1 MTAFSKNRQNSFK
14 AIWTQYTCASPLNV
28 NNSYDSRSI
37 PRHHKEME
45 AEGGSIQ
52 QRKIRNYLNT
62 SIQMAIYMACILASL
77 HGTHTANAEN
87 GLRKRFDDSPN
98 ALVRQKHA
106 ALSTSPSAADAQSLR
121 AGALAYPAL
130 QLDTIDVRGNLEGD
144 LHTDTIPTFSKSIGE
159 QYAAVTPN
167 NNVVFYSLEPHLQQ
181 FVQTTIRRAAAPH
194 AAIVVMNPS
203 TGAILAMA
211 GKSKSVKNIEYHAQ
225 FPAASLFKIVTAAA
239 AIEESG
245 ISKDTRIA
253 FRGGTYTLNKWN
265 YLPNP
270 RKDRRLMPV
279 GEAMGRS
286 CNPVFGHIALKH
298 LDGSILARYAHRF
311 GFNQTLGLESPLA
324 RSQAHIP
331 HSSKYKLSR
340 TAAGFGDVTISPV
353 HAAALVSGIAN
364 GGLLPR
370 PYFVDRIATADGAT
384 IVKTQ
389 PEFLQRIVQP
399 QTAESLLDMMHYTTT
414 VGTSRK
420 AFMRGKKPVLGD
432 IDVAAKTGTL
442 RGKNPKGLNNW
453 FVATAPISNPQVAI
467 AVITVNA
474 KYSSKASYLGRS
486 VLKKFF
492 DDNQPNYV
500 TRASLK
506 TAKLP

>member
-1 MTAFSKNRQNSFK
+1 MNIFGKQNVVGKQNAHIPSVF
-14 AIWTQYTCASPLNV
+14 TQIPNPSTLLRHPKPVITPKINKKHSLQVFPLQVKQTLLLLALALLQPYVSSNTF
-28 NNSYDSRSI
+28 
-37 PRHHKEME
+37 
-45 AEGGSIQ
+45 AEES
-52 QRKIRNYLNT
+52 
-62 SIQMAIYMACILASL
+62 
-77 HGTHTANAEN
+77 
-87 GLRKRFDDSPN
+87 LRKRGKPAPHALMHTHQAAHTADSLLEN
-98 ALVRQKHA
+98 RQG
-106 ALSTSPSAADAQSLR
+106 QR
-121 AGALAYPAL
+121 AGAIAYPDL
-130 QLDTIDVRGNLEGD
+130 NLDTIDVRGNLNGD
-144 LHTDTIPTFSKSIGE
+144 LHTDAVPNFSKSVGE
-159 QYAAVTPN
+159 QFAAVTPN
-167 NNVVFYSLEPHLQQ
+167 QNVVFYSLEPQLQE
-181 FVQTTIRRAAAPH
+181 FVKRTIRTAAAPH
-194 AAIVVMNPS
+194 AAIVVMNPH
-203 TGAILAMA
+203 TGAILAIA
-211 GKSKSVKNIEYHAQ
+211 GKSNSIKNIEYHSE

-245 ISKDTRIA
+245 ISKDTRVA

-311 GFNQTLGLESPLA
+311 GFNQEIGLESPLE
-324 RSQAHIP
+324 RSHANIP
-331 HSSKYKLSR
+331 HSSKYQLSR
-340 TAAGFGDVTISPV
+340 TAAGFGDVTISPI

-370 PYFVDRIATADGAT
+370 PYFVDRIATAEGAT
-384 IVKTQ
+384 IVKTE

-399 QTAESLLDMMHYTTT
+399 QTAESLLEMMHYTTT

-420 AFMRGKKPVLGD
+420 AFMRGKKPVLGN

-442 RGKNPKGLNNW
+442 RGNNPKGLNNW
-453 FVATAPISNPQVAI
+453 FVATAPIANPKVAI

-492 DDNQPNYV
+492 EENRPQYI
-500 TRASLK
+500 TRASLN

>member
-1 MTAFSKNRQNSFK
+1 MKILGKKITRPSSVFTPFSNHSSLRRHPKSVKTVKSGKRG
-14 AIWTQYTCASPLNV
+14 TLPLSGNKQALV
-28 NNSYDSRSI
+28 RLALILLQCSLSSSTFAD
-37 PRHHKEME
+37 E
-45 AEGGSIQ
+45 A
-52 QRKIRNYLNT
+52 
-62 SIQMAIYMACILASL
+62 
-77 HGTHTANAEN
+77 
-87 GLRKRFDDSPN
+87 LRKRG
-98 ALVRQKHA
+98 K
-106 ALSTSPSAADAQSLR
+106 TSPHALMHTHQAIRTADSLLENRNAQR
-121 AGALAYPAL
+121 AGAIAYPDL
-130 QLDTIDVRGNLEGD
+130 KLDTIDVRGNLNGD
-144 LHTDTIPTFSKSIGE
+144 LHTDAVPRFSKSIGE
-159 QYAAVTPN
+159 QFAAITPN
-167 NNVVFYSLEPHLQQ
+167 QNVVFYSLEPRLQE
-181 FVQTTIRRAAAPH
+181 FVTRTIRKAAAPH
-194 AAIVVMNPS
+194 AAIVVMNPY
-203 TGAILAMA
+203 TGAILAIS
-211 GKSKSVKNIEYHAQ
+211 GKSNSIKNIEYHSE

-245 ISKDTRIA
+245 ISKDTRVA

-311 GFNQTLGLESPLA
+311 GFNQEIGLESPLE
-324 RSQAHIP
+324 RSHANIP
-331 HSSKYKLSR
+331 HSSKYQLSR
-340 TAAGFGDVTISPV
+340 TAAGFGDVTISPI

-370 PYFVDRIATADGAT
+370 PYFVDRIATAEGAT
-384 IVKTQ
+384 IVKTE

-399 QTAESLLDMMHYTTT
+399 QTAESLLEMMHYTTT

-420 AFMRGKKPVLGD
+420 AFMRGKKPVLGN

-442 RGKNPKGLNNW
+442 RGNNPKGLNNW
-453 FVATAPISNPQVAI
+453 FVATAPIANPKVAI

-486 VLKKFF
+486 VLKEFF
-492 DDNQPNYV
+492 EENRPQYV
-500 TRASLK
+500 TRASLN